1 LAAEE
6 IDQDNNT
13 CPNLF
18 SFEGD
23 DSNRILDLGYDVDGW
38 LNNMK

>member
-23 DSNRILDLGYDVDGW
+23 DSNGVLDFRYDVDCW
-38 LNNMK
+38 LDDVK